1 MVSNANMNRS
11 IWLLNLLSFILLIEQ
26 IFSSPIIVSFQ
37 SLPSSTLNNESF
49 RFGVGFNL
57 KKWKRS
63 MIQYVDNGPSY
74 IHYMFYIVLVIAIFF
89 IHLFFTIL
97 FGLMVQLYGYGYRFI
112 MSIVRRQDQ

>member
-1 MVSNANMNRS
+1 MNRS

-49 RFGVGFNL
+49 RFGV
-57 KKWKRS
+57 
-63 MIQYVDNGPSY
+63 
-74 IHYMFYIVLVIAIFF
+74 VIAIFF

>member
-49 RFGVGFNL
+49 RFGVGFN
-57 KKWKRS
+57 
-63 MIQYVDNGPSY
+63 
-74 IHYMFYIVLVIAIFF
+74 MFYIVLVIAIFF